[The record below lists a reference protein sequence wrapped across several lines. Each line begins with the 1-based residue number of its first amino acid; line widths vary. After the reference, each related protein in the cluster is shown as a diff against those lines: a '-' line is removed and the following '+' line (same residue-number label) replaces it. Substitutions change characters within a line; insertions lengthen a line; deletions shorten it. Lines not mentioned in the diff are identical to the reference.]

1 MLLNTGRRPCG
12 SKDARGLGGKGGDNI
27 NEDQVAGG
35 SGYPTAMCLSSSP
48 AADAVAVVTE
58 EGRSGDPTSSSF
70 SISTSARVRALDA
83 RRRGFRVV
91 VAGAEVAV
99 AAAGQPVRTPIDI
112 EDSEPNHVRTPAAR
126 QRYLVLS
133 VR

>member
-27 NEDQVAGG
+27 NEDQVAGS
-35 SGYPTAMCLSSSP
+35 SGYPKAMRLSSSP
-48 AADAVAVVTE
+48 AAEAVAVVTE
-58 EGRSGDPTSSSF
+58 EGHRGDPTSSSF

-99 AAAGQPVRTPIDI
+99 AAAGRPAYARGRRLTSRILSPITFRRLLLASNI
-112 EDSEPNHVRTPAAR
+112 
-126 QRYLVLS
+126 LF
-133 VR
+133 